1 MHSNPPLISMLI
13 RHHHESRACRMENG
27 VEVARREVPFL
38 FKAFETGQMRPP
50 RPGTKAAEEPRAST
64 IHEYLDWTV
73 TAAAGGDCDDELVSA

>member
-1 MHSNPPLISMLI
+1 
-13 RHHHESRACRMENG
+13 MEGG

-38 FKAFETGQMRPP
+38 FKAFETGQARPP

-73 TAAAGGDCDDELVSA
+73 TAAAGGDNDDELVSLRE